1 MNKRT
6 KYTSGKRTMVWMAG
20 MLLSAQVFAQDLT
33 VKGHVKD
40 ETGEPVIGAN
50 ILIKG
55 TTEGTISD
63 LDGNFILPGV
73 NPGDTLVIS
82 FVGYQPQEI
91 PAAPTLQILLKED
104 SELLNEVVVIGYGS
118 VKKNDATGSVTALKP
133 DELSK
138 GITTNA
144 QDMLAGKIAGVSV
157 ISNDG
162 TPGGGAQIRIRG
174 GSSLNASNDPLIV
187 IDGLAID
194 NSGIKGMSNGL
205 SMVNPEDIE
214 TFTVLKDASA
224 TAIYGSRASNG
235 VIIITTKKGK
245 SGQAPKVSYSGSVSV
260 STTQKRYDVLGG
272 DAYREYASQLWGN
285 SLPATLGTADTDW
298 QDEIFRTAV
307 STDHHVS
314 INGGFKNLPYR
325 LSLGYS
331 NNNGI
336 IQTSN
341 FQRFT
346 TSLNLAPSF
355 FDDHLKV
362 NLTAKYMNGK
372 NRYANGDALGAALS
386 MDPTR
391 PVYGEGDMY
400 NSFGGYYQNAQAT
413 SDFADPDWRYTS
425 NKNTAQNPVAA
436 LYQKDDRANS
446 NDFTGNLEVDYKF
459 HFLPDL
465 RLHASIGGEY
475 AEGTQTTLFS
485 PYSFAYNYYGNTS
498 ATSEYKYNLSY
509 NVYGQYI
516 KTLGDHTIDIMAGG
530 EEQHFHRNGFTV
542 GNGVDSYTG
551 EIHDAVLK
559 EQTAYATRNT
569 LVSYFGRL
577 NYSLLDRYLL
587 TFTMRWDGSSRFADG
602 NRWGTFPS
610 LALGWKL
617 KEEKFLKDVHALSD
631 LKLRLGWGITGQQD
645 ISSDFAYMPLYIV
658 SDDYA
663 QYPFGDEY
671 YHTSRPNAFNTNLKW
686 ETTAQFDAGID
697 FGFFNNRL
705 TVVIDGYYKKTRDLL
720 LKVKVPGSSGFSSGL
735 KNIGEVENKGFELA
749 INATPIEGDF
759 TWNTS
764 LNLTYNKNKVLD
776 LGDVSFI
783 YPSQPGQDETG
794 IHLGRIIQVGQPLGT
809 FYGYVYDGLF
819 STTDDIASSA
829 QPTAKPGDIRYKDI
843 SGPDGVPDGVINDLD
858 RTIIGCAQPK
868 LFGGFNNTFSYKN
881 FDLNVNTIFTI
892 GNDVYNG
899 TRVTMENMQGST
911 NMFASTMNYWTPD
924 NQNAPLPRPLRSKA
938 VMRVSNQYVE
948 NGSYLRFQ
956 NITLGYNV
964 PTEFLSF
971 TKYVSGLRVYASLQ
985 NFFTITSYSGD
996 NPEVSKYG
1004 QDNLGAGYDA
1014 FSYPFAKSVLF
1025 GLNVKF

>member
-20 MLLSAQVFAQDLT
+20 MLLSGQVFAQDLT

-194 NSGIKGMSNGL
+194 NNGIKGMSNGL

-542 GNGVDSYTG
+542 GNGIDSYTG

-686 ETTAQFDAGID
+686 EETTTYNAGLD
-697 FGFFNNRL
+697 FGFLNGRISGSF
-705 TVVIDGYYKKTRDLL
+705 DGYYRNTDDLL
-720 LKVKVPGSSGFSSGL
+720 NSVKIPVGTNFNAQMLQNIGSL
-735 KNIGEVENKGFELA
+735 KNYGVEFS
-749 INATPIEGDF
+749 INATPVVTRDFSWELTYNF
-759 TWNTS
+759 TWNHNEITKLTGGNDTDYYVETGDKISRGNNTKVQVNKVGYPANSFYVYQQVYDENGKPIENEFVDRNGDGIINSSDKYIYQKPAADFLMGLTSKMTWKAWDFSFSLRSS
-764 LNLTYNKNKVLD
+764 LNN
-776 LGDVSFI
+776 
-783 YPSQPGQDETG
+783 
-794 IHLGRIIQVGQPLGT
+794 
-809 FYGYVYDGLF
+809 YVYYDFLAGKANSSTSGLF
-819 STTDDIASSA
+819 SNMAYTNTTPEAIELGFTGKGDYYMSDYFVRNAS
-829 QPTAKPGDIRYKDI
+829 
-843 SGPDGVPDGVINDLD
+843 
-858 RTIIGCAQPK
+858 
-868 LFGGFNNTFSYKN
+868 F
-881 FDLNVNTIFTI
+881 
-892 GNDVYNG
+892 
-899 TRVTMENMQGST
+899 
-911 NMFASTMNYWTPD
+911 
-924 NQNAPLPRPLRSKA
+924 LRCD
-938 VMRVSNQYVE
+938 
-948 NGSYLRFQ
+948 
-956 NITLGYNV
+956 NITLGYSFKNV
-964 PTEFLSF
+964 LKGQTYNGFNGRIYATCQNPFIISGYEGLDPEVKSGIDSNPYPRAVTFLLG
-971 TKYVSGLRVYASLQ
+971 VSLQ
-985 NFFTITSYSGD
+985 F
-996 NPEVSKYG
+996 
-1004 QDNLGAGYDA
+1004 
-1014 FSYPFAKSVLF
+1014 
-1025 GLNVKF
+1025 